1 MSVWEF
7 AFDAWLVTVL
17 VWLAI
22 RTLSEA
28 RLFKSVVLFIAL
40 GLFVAFAWVRLDAPD
55 VALTEAALGA
65 GITGALLLD
74 TVGHLRSRKVP
85 YSSSEG
91 DSQREVSASDV

>member
-1 MSVWEF
+1 MNVWGF
-7 AFDAWLVTVL
+7 VFDVWIVAVL

-28 RLFKSVVLFIAL
+28 KLFKSVVLFIAL

-74 TVGHLRSRKVP
+74 TVGHLRGRKVP
-85 YSSSEG
+85 YSTGGGSLKG
-91 DSQREVSASDV
+91 KASVEDI